1 MFCPKCGNADQT
13 ENSYCRNCG
22 EFLMDSSNKFN
33 LIYNFLGISAPEKQI
48 TVNLIINFFGLVL
61 SVVLLGFL
69 MGYFDAGENKNPPVP
84 TPSIIYFVY
93 AFLALI
99 SAWQLL
105 GTVFAA
111 ILRSKFSSAK
121 TKTETGENYTVHKDA
136 LTSTQK
142 QESLPAANSD
152 DFIISVVTENTTKN
166 LTEKVNRS
174 SQTEQ

>member
-1 MFCPKCGNADQT
+1 MYCPKCGNADQT
-13 ENSYCRNCG
+13 ENSYCRSCG

-33 LIYNFLGISAPEKQI
+33 LIYNFLGISTPEKQI
-48 TVNLIINFFGLVL
+48 TVNLIINFFGLFL

-84 TPSIIYFVY
+84 TPNIIYFVY
-93 AFLALI
+93 AFLVII

-105 GTVFAA
+105 GIIFAA
-111 ILRSKFSSAK
+111 ILRSKFSSGKANA
-121 TKTETGENYTVHKDA
+121 ETGKNYNVYENE
-136 LTSTQK
+136 LISSQN
-142 QESLPAANSD
+142 QQSLPMAKFDN
-152 DFIISVVTENTTKN
+152 FIIPTITENTTKN